1 MATIKGVWKFNESVS
16 ITKDISQTVNFSVG
30 YESYTSNQTSISV
43 ITSNLR
49 IMIIP
54 AYNNVYFVDSGWS
67 DSRYRI
73 FDFGETEQE
82 VSDEFATWL
91 TENASGGKATFPAT
105 DGNTKVVV
113 KDNGVTTLATAGT
126 YCETDIDVEVEI
138 DVPDSAPVLQ
148 EKTATENGEVTPD
161 NGYDGLSRVI
171 VEVPA
176 NESILQ
182 EITATENGTY
192 IPDTA
197 QGIDGFSAVTVN
209 VPTYL
214 TVATEEE
221 ATDTT
226 TIPIVEGQVIIVT
239 GE

>member
-1 MATIKGVWKFNESVS
+1 MATIKGVWKFKETVS
-16 ITKDISQTVNFSVG
+16 ITKAISQTVNFSCG
-30 YESYTSNQTSISV
+30 DYSNQTSIEV

-54 AYNNVYFVDSGWS
+54 RYVNIYFVDSGWS

-126 YCETDIDVEVEI
+126 YCETDIDVNVEVPAEEPI
-138 DVPDSAPVLQ
+138 LQ
-148 EKTATENGEVTPD
+148 EKTVTENGEVTAD
-161 NGYDGLSRVI
+161 EGYDGLSRVI

-197 QGIDGFSAVTVN
+197 QGFDGFSAVTVN
-209 VPTYL
+209 VPTHL

-239 GE
+239 GA